1 MNFKKG
7 DYVIINPKSKYSHQ
21 GYKNNIQLI
30 GTIIEYPTKYD
41 DLGYMVD
48 WGGGQTG
55 MLYND
60 EDLIP
65 YNSEPNYEIY

>member
-30 GTIIEYPTKYD
+30 GTIILTKTNDSDFQYE
-41 DLGYMVD
+41 VD
-48 WGGGQTG
+48 WEGGKHGL
-55 MLYND
+55 LYND
-60 EDLIP
+60 EDLFP
-65 YNSEPNYEIY
+65 FNSELNYEIY